1 MCAGNEPAS
10 LGLHAAVY
18 FYSATG
24 RFQPAAFLATVALI
38 LELEDKRALPT
49 FTDIRSSLEGF
60 LVKYKYFLN
69 QIVRNYGSLQRAV
82 SPVLTML
89 RTIFESSAPT
99 PTRKRFSNT
108 SRSNPPSSPR

>member
-1 MCAGNEPAS
+1 LFDDEDGTMTIRFMRAVRKAAGRVVGNEPAS
-10 LGLHAAVY
+10 LALHLAVY

-89 RTIFESSAPT
+89 RTIF
-99 PTRKRFSNT
+99 
-108 SRSNPPSSPR
+108 

>member
-1 MCAGNEPAS
+1 VCAGNEPAS

-89 RTIFESSAPT
+89 RTIF
-99 PTRKRFSNT
+99 
-108 SRSNPPSSPR
+108 